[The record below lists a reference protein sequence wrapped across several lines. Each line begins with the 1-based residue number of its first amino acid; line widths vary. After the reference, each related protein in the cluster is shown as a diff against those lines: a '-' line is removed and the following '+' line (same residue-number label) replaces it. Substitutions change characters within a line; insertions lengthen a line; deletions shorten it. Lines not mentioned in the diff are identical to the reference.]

1 MEDEKPAGT
10 VYSLLLIGG
19 LLVLVGLGLIGLPVA
34 TAILLAFAA
43 AVLGVFLYA
52 RLGDRR
58 RLPPGGRPPPPRRR
72 SRSGAGATTLF
83 RLSTEVRDRA
93 AAGLSEEEA
102 QRRLR
107 ERGPLPAESTS
118 RSYSSIFIGNTFTV
132 FNLILAVFGAATL
145 AFGNPKD
152 ALFLGILVA
161 NTGIGTFQEVRAK
174 RALDSL
180 AALVA
185 PHATVIRDGNPR
197 QIPIGDVVVGD
208 LVRVASGDQVVADG
222 TLVATEG
229 LALDESNLT
238 GESEPVVRRSGEQ
251 VLSGSFAVEGGGE
264 FEAEAVGPESR
275 AARLA
280 ATARTFRHPRS
291 PLERA
296 MDRLLI
302 ILVGV
307 MVPLGIALG
316 ISLAIREVSQADAVE
331 TLTAAIV
338 NIVPEGLIL
347 LVSLTAAVSAA
358 KMARRGILAQQLNAV
373 ESVASV
379 SVMCT
384 DKTGT
389 LTEASLRVVEQ
400 LPAAGVGEPEL
411 ARALALYAA
420 STPSRNLTLEAVHEA
435 RLAGE
440 VAAVEATAAV
450 PFSSRRR
457 WSALELNGER
467 LVLGAPEALL
477 DGAGG
482 DAALRERAGSEAA
495 SGRRVLALAAAEAP
509 LPPAAPDAPLPRP
522 LRPLGIVV
530 LAEQLRPSAGE
541 TVAFFA
547 AEEVALKVLSGDNP
561 ATVGAIARDVGV
573 PARSAALDGGDLPAG
588 DAELLEAVRAAPA
601 IGRISPEDKARVV
614 RVLTEGGEYVG
625 MLGDGVNDVPALKQA
640 RLAIAQGSGTQM
652 ARSVSDLVLVS
663 GEFGEVPRMV
673 HEGRQ
678 ILRNIQRVARLF
690 VSKAL
695 FTAFLLVT
703 IALTSGVFPLLP
715 RQFTLTSS
723 LTIGIPAF
731 FLALAPSSGPW
742 RPDGFLRS
750 VARFSLPA
758 GLAAGTGILVAYVL
772 ARHAFDAS
780 LEQARTVTAATV
792 VTAGLAIVIA
802 LEDEPGRRRWAVA
815 GLCALMAAGFV
826 LAALVPVSRDFFE
839 LARPTGGMV
848 AAWALGAATAIALL
862 AVALRLVAVLERRA
876 STRDAP

>member
-1 MEDEKPAGT
+1 VSGPDDA
-10 VYSLLLIGG
+10 
-19 LLVLVGLGLIGLPVA
+19 
-34 TAILLAFAA
+34 
-43 AVLGVFLYA
+43 A
-52 RLGDRR
+52 RLG
-58 RLPPGGRPPPPRRR
+58 
-72 SRSGAGATTLF
+72 
-83 RLSTEVRDRA
+83 LSQA
-93 AAGLSEEEA
+93 EA
-102 QRRLR
+102 ERRLR
-107 ERGPLPAESTS
+107 ERGPQPAEATS
-118 RSYSSIFIGNTFTV
+118 RSYRSIVTGNTFTI
-132 FNLILAVFGAATL
+132 FNLILAVFGAATI

-161 NTGIGTFQEVRAK
+161 NTTIGTFQEVRAK
-174 RALDSL
+174 RALDRL

-185 PHATVIRDGNPR
+185 PAATVVRDGSPR
-197 QIPIGDVVVGD
+197 EVPVGDVVVGD
-208 LVRVASGDQVVADG
+208 LVRIASGDQVVADG
-222 TLVATEG
+222 TVVRAEG

-238 GESEPVVRRSGEQ
+238 GESEPVVRQAGDE
-251 VLSGSFAVEGGGE
+251 VLSGSFAVEGDAD
-264 FEAEAVGPESR
+264 FEASAVGPDSR

-280 ATARTFRHPRS
+280 ATARAFRHPRS
-291 PLERA
+291 PLEKA

-307 MVPLGIALG
+307 MVPLGVALG
-316 ISLAIREVSQADAVE
+316 ASLAIRNVSQADAVE

-358 KMARRGILAQQLNAV
+358 KMARRGILAQQLNAI
-373 ESVASV
+373 ESLASV

-389 LTEASLRVVEQ
+389 LTESSLRVVVLQ
-400 LPAAGVGEPEL
+400 PADGVGDEEL
-411 ARALALYAA
+411 ARALGRYAA
-420 STPSRNLTLEAVHEA
+420 STPARNLTLEAVHEA
-435 RLAGE
+435 GLGGDGT
-440 VAAVEATAAV
+440 AAVEPTAVV

-457 WSALELNGER
+457 WSALELGGER

-477 DGAGG
+477 DGAVGG
-482 DAALRERAGSEAA
+482 LPERAAAEAA
-495 SGRRVLALAAAEAP
+495 EGRRVLALAAAEAP
-509 LPPAAPDAPLPRP
+509 LPAAAPDAPLPLP

-530 LAEQLRPSAGE
+530 LAERLRSNAAE

-573 PARSAALDGGDLPAG
+573 PARAAALDGGGLPEG
-588 DAELLEAVRAAPA
+588 DEELLAAIRDAPA
-601 IGRISPEDKARVV
+601 VGRISPEDKARVV
-614 RVLTEGGEYVG
+614 RVLGEGGEYVG
-625 MLGDGVNDVPALKQA
+625 MLGDGVNDVPALKGA

-690 VSKAL
+690 VTKAL

-742 RPDGFLRS
+742 RPEGFLKAI
-750 VARFSLPA
+750 ARFSIPA
-758 GLAAGTGILVAYVL
+758 GLATGIGILVSYLL
-772 ARHAFDAS
+772 ARHAFDLS
-780 LEQARTVTAATV
+780 LAQARTVTVATV
-792 VTAGLAIVIA
+792 VIAGLAIVIA
-802 LEDEPGRRRWAVA
+802 LEDEPGKRRLAVT
-815 GLCALMAAGFV
+815 GLCALMALGFV
-826 LAALVPVSRDFFE
+826 LFCAIPAARDYFE
-839 LARPTGGMV
+839 LETPTGEMA
-848 AAWALGAATAIALL
+848 AAWAIGAAVAVALL
-862 AVALRLVAVLERRA
+862 AVALRVAHLLERRA
-876 STRDAP
+876 GEPAQAVG